1 MINVQPVWWKVE
13 VLTLYQVM
21 GAEMAVRGR
30 VQPTLNDSEPFIQL
44 HNIATTPLLPG
55 APRLAGIPEG
65 SASKSMFSAIRT
77 LEPEPPSQDSVG
89 MEMIRR
95 YLLFQGTTFTV
106 KAATDFP
113 VGADP
118 NLHRELLFKSRFFH
132 VIDATLTVVGAE
144 AQPVSWPECYINRD
158 LVVALYLS

>member
-1 MINVQPVWWKVE
+1 LINVQQVWWKVE
-13 VLTLYQVM
+13 VLALYQVIA
-21 GAEMAVRGR
+21 GEMAVRGR
-30 VQPTLNDSEPFIQL
+30 VQPTLNDSEPFIQI

-55 APRLAGIPEG
+55 APRLSGIPEG

-89 MEMIRR
+89 MEMTRR

-106 KAATDFP
+106 KGATEFP

-118 NLHRELLFKSRFFH
+118 KLHRELLFKSRFFP
-132 VIDATLTVVGAE
+132 VLDATLTVVGVE
-144 AQPVSWPECYINRD
+144 SQPLQWAQCYVNRD